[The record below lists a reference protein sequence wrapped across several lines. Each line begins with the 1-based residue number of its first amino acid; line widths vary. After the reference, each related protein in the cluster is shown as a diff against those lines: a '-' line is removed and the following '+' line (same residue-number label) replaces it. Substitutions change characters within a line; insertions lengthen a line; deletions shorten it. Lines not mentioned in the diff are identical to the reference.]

1 VSPSIRR
8 NIIQQPLCSGSSSAI
23 PYSDE
28 VPWCW
33 SRPVVPGGSD
43 QAGNAFVARRGPLA
57 FRCFVSPLGFG
68 SALTGKPHY
77 REGQGNLF
85 PFALNA
91 SPNGVSLP
99 PPVALSWH
107 CPQAFPVS
115 LANLAVASA
124 GREMTR
130 LAVPA
135 IKISVA
141 VLKTA
146 TSAFLAFIFIVVS
159 GLWTRLV
166 QSPQAEP
173 LRANVRPCHIKHEPK
188 AEARSVRS
196 GTSLAIS

>member
-1 VSPSIRR
+1 MGLVREYYIPISPMVAGHGPWFLEGLTKQVTLSLLDVTRLTFRR
-8 NIIQQPLCSGSSSAI
+8 
-23 PYSDE
+23 
-28 VPWCW
+28 
-33 SRPVVPGGSD
+33 
-43 QAGNAFVARRGPLA
+43 
-57 FRCFVSPLGFG
+57 FVSPLRFG
-68 SALTGKPHY
+68 SALSGKPHY

-141 VLKTA
+141 VLKKTA

-173 LRANVRPCHIKHEPK
+173 LRANVRPGQTKHKPR

-196 GTSLAIS
+196 RTSRASS

>member
-1 VSPSIRR
+1 MT
-8 NIIQQPLCSGSSSAI
+8 L
-23 PYSDE
+23 D
-28 VPWCW
+28 
-33 SRPVVPGGSD
+33 
-43 QAGNAFVARRGPLA
+43 F
-57 FRCFVSPLGFG
+57 GFEQ
-68 SALTGKPHY
+68 L
-77 REGQGNLF
+77 RQGNLF

-166 QSPQAEP
+166 QLPQAEP
-173 LRANVRPCHIKHEPK
+173 LRANVRPGHIKHEPK

-196 GTSLAIS
+196 R